1 MLVTDKFRAVYD
13 EMDGYFASF
22 DHQKELLEPLCDQVL
37 DRFRGEPFRQKTEL
51 MRLIA
56 EKSDIKVFR
65 YFPFWNQL
73 TAGRVR
79 RIWGGLDGG
88 CGSRMYYRE
97 GAAQLAAYRDYFAAD
112 RADGHIHNWNNPV
125 GLDHHALNY
134 DDILNLGLY
143 GLKEKAERYAA
154 ACTDKEKAAFYDAAK
169 ESLDILEALSL
180 RFAAEAERMLETETD
195 EAAEANLRRI
205 AKAAKKVPMH
215 PAETF
220 YEALAAIFFCREAV
234 GTLEGIGI
242 STFGQLDRMLMPYYE
257 RDIAAGILTRDEA
270 RDLLAMYFVYTAVRF
285 DENDPTVSGRETSTT
300 IILGGCD
307 DEGMPIYNEV
317 TRLILEA
324 EEETRTVNLKLD
336 CRVSKAHPI
345 EYTGRLCEMQLQGL
359 ACIVLLNDDVY
370 IPARVKKGQ
379 DIRDVRRYVAGG
391 CHEIV
396 LGGSEVCT
404 RADTWIGL
412 PRILLDTMEKGGYDD
427 FEEFYAA
434 AIADVEAYHKKVEA
448 AKNAVERQWQK
459 INPMPLYSTMMTG
472 CLETGT
478 DLTAGGSK
486 YANTAL
492 SMLAPATFIDSLY
505 AVKKLCFD
513 EKKLTVTEFCAVLDA
528 DFAGNEP
535 LRQYI
540 INRIPRY
547 GSGKAEIDA
556 FAAKVF
562 HDLSTVSDRENGRGG
577 RYYPAFYA
585 HDIFRNMGEVTA
597 ATPDGRRKGYYL
609 SRGCSPS
616 EFLSGITPTDML
628 TSIRDIDF
636 TEYTESHALEM
647 TLPRM
652 QGEEGKNIM
661 MAIIGEF
668 LENEGGTLQFNLLD
682 HEMLREAQREPEK
695 HRDLMVRICGYS
707 YYFVCLQKD
716 IQDEIIARSLRA

>member
-1 MLVTDKFRAVYD
+1 MLVTDKLRRTVD
-13 EMDGYFASF
+13 EMDGYFAAF
-22 DHQKELLEPLCDQVL
+22 DHQREVLEPLCDEIL
-37 DRFRGEPFRQKTEL
+37 DLYRGEPFRQKTGL
-51 MRLIA
+51 MRLLA

-88 CGSRMYYRE
+88 CGARMYYRE
-97 GAAQLAAYRDYFAAD
+97 GAEPLEIYREYFAAD
-112 RADGHIHNWNNPV
+112 RADGHLYNWNNPV

-134 DDILNLGLY
+134 DDILALGLD
-143 GLKEKAERYAA
+143 GLKEKAEQYAK
-154 ACTDKEKAAFYDAAK
+154 ACTDPKKLAFYAAAK
-169 ESLDILEALSL
+169 ESLDILAALSK
-180 RFAAEAERMLETETD
+180 RFADEAARMLETETD
-195 EAAEANLRRI
+195 EAARINLARI
-205 AKAAKKVPMH
+205 AKTAAEVPMR

-234 GTLEGIGI
+234 GTLEGIGV
-242 STFGQLDRMLMPYYE
+242 STFGQLDRMLLPYYE
-257 RDIAAGILTRDEA
+257 RDLAAGRLTRDEA
-270 RDLLAMYFVYTAVRF
+270 RDLLSMLFVYTAVRF
-285 DENDPTVSGRETSTT
+285 DENEQTTLNRETSTT

-307 DEGMPIYNEV
+307 EEGAPIYNEV

-336 CRVSKAHPI
+336 CRVSKAHPA
-345 EYTGRLCEMQLQGL
+345 EYFERLCEMQLDGL

-370 IPARVKKGQ
+370 IPARVKLGQ

-396 LGGSEVCT
+396 LGGTEVCT

-412 PRILLDTMEKGGYDD
+412 PRILLDTMEKGGYAD

-434 AIADVEAYHKKVEA
+434 AIGDVRAYHLKVEA
-448 AKNAVERQWQK
+448 AKNAFEERWSLYD
-459 INPMPLYSTMMTG
+459 PMPLYSTMMTG
-472 CLETGT
+472 CLEKGT

-492 SMLAPATFIDSLY
+492 SMLGPATFIDSLY

-513 EKKLTVTEFCAVLDA
+513 EKKLTMKELCAVLDA
-528 DFAGNEP
+528 DFAENES

-540 INRIPRY
+540 LNRIPKY
-547 GSGKAEIDA
+547 GSGNEELDA
-556 FAAKVF
+556 FTVRVF
-562 HDLSTVSDRENGRGG
+562 HDLSTVSGRENGRGG
-577 RYYPAFYA
+577 KYLPAFYA
-585 HDIFRNMGEVTA
+585 HDIFRPMGEVTA

-628 TSIRDIDF
+628 TSIRNIDF
-636 TEYTESHALEM
+636 TEYGESHALEM
-647 TLPRM
+647 TLPRLK
-652 QGEEGKNIM
+652 GEEGKTIM
-661 MAIIGEF
+661 MAIIMEF

-682 HEMLREAQREPEK
+682 HEMLREAQREPDK

-707 YYFVCLQKD
+707 YYFVCLTKD
-716 IQDEIIARSLRA
+716 IQDEIIARATR